1 MPDKNNRGIKALSQG
16 NYYQADFRELYNKMQ
31 QIQEHGSI
39 LSETQS
45 ENVEDKVIKNKSRRF
60 PRKQF
65 QKAPQAPK
73 RFKSSYICFF
83 MENQGKTKAELGP
96 CATVSDVSKR
106 TAELWRKLTDQ
117 ERAHW
122 NKVAARD
129 KERFLFEQS
138 SYTGPW
144 RVPNKRAKKDPSAPK
159 RPMS

>member
-1 MPDKNNRGIKALSQG
+1 
-16 NYYQADFRELYNKMQ
+16 MQ
-31 QIQEHGSI
+31 QMREYGSI
-39 LSETQS
+39 LSEAPS
-45 ENVEDKVIKNKSRRF
+45 ENVEDKSIKNKSRRF

-73 RFKSSYICFF
+73 RFKSSYIFFF
-83 MENQGKTKAELGP
+83 MENHAKTKAELGP
-96 CATVSDVSKR
+96 SATFSDVSKR
-106 TAELWRKLTDQ
+106 TAELWRKLTGQ

-122 NKVAARD
+122 NEVAALD